1 MPASIVFNQTG
12 APAGVAGK
20 ARSDFVT
27 GQPVTCTNSPV
38 VVGTTFAWEL
48 VDVPIRSAL
57 VRGTTSTAASF
68 VFTPDVKGTYL
79 VRLTI
84 NGSPFATDTARSFC
98 AILSSGTNTLGWRYK
113 AAGEAEED
121 NMVYTGLGFP
131 SNVNTRGW
139 ATDEDLVDEEIESAV
154 YKVQNAVVTSPGPG
168 SAPLV
173 KLDTATGKF
182 DATVIPSIGGTA
194 FAGDAGAGG
203 TQGEVPAPVAGD
215 FALHKYLSAGGA
227 WRVIN
232 QDEISPGFSIS
243 SFTKTAPNPGTL
255 TYRRGDTLTGVTAA
269 ATYVSGPPT
278 SAPISNI
285 LTGSVGG
292 GDVNPTAWTF
302 SSPFASAT
310 QPTNVKREGTD
321 LGADPVW
328 TISLTAT
335 GTAVDTE
342 TIVVTWTRDVYYG
355 VGVAGLATEAAIEAL
370 AANALAGSR
379 ARTITVSPSSQKV
392 YYAYPKSYG
401 TATFTLNGFPAAFNA
416 PLELAL
422 TNSNGLTSTYYV
434 YESTNLLTGT
444 SLAFVVT

>member
-27 GQPVTCTNSPV
+27 GQIVHCTNSPTLGV
-38 VVGTTFAWEL
+38 TSYAWEL

-57 VRGTTSTAASF
+57 VRGATSTAADF
-68 VFTPDVKGTYL
+68 QFTPDVKGTYL
-79 VRLTI
+79 VSLTI

-113 AAGEAEED
+113 AAGETEED
-121 NMVYTGLGFP
+121 NMAYTGLGFP
-131 SNVNTRGW
+131 SNVNPRGW
-139 ATDEDLVDEEIESAV
+139 ATDEDLVDEQIESAV

-168 SAPLV
+168 TAPLV

-182 DATVIPSIGGTA
+182 DATVIPSIGGTV

-215 FALHKYLSAGGA
+215 YALHKYLSAGGTWA
-227 WRVIN
+227 VIN
-232 QDEISPGFSIS
+232 QDQISPGFSIA

-255 TYRRGDTLTGVTAA
+255 TYRRGDTLTGITAA

-278 SAPISNI
+278 SGSISNT
-285 LTGSVGG
+285 LGGSVGG
-292 GDVNPTAWTF
+292 TDVNPTAWTF
-302 SSPFASAT
+302 SSPYASAT
-310 QPTNVKREGTD
+310 QPTNVKREGSD
-321 LGADPVW
+321 LGADPTW
-328 TISLTAT
+328 TIGLSAT

-342 TIVVTWTRDVYYG
+342 NIVVTWTRDVYYG
-355 VGVAGLATEAAIEAL
+355 VGAAGLNTEAAIEGL
-370 AANALAGSR
+370 AANALSSSR
-379 ARTITVSPSSQKV
+379 ARTITVSPSSEKV
-392 YYAYPKSYG
+392 YYAFPKQYG
-401 TATFTLNGFPAAFNA
+401 TATFTLNGFPAAFNT
-416 PLELAL
+416 PLELAI
-422 TNSNGLTSTYYV
+422 TNVNGVTSTYYV
-434 YESTNLLTGT
+434 YESTNLLSGT